1 MKKMDIKV
9 LKIML
14 ISAANNLYNH
24 HFEVDKLNVFPV
36 PDGDTGTNMN
46 LTMMNGIKEL
56 NGKEYETLKD
66 LGTTFSHGLIMGA
79 RGNSGVILSQIFR
92 GFFQVLI
99 AEETKGNALENES
112 LIKSWKSAQDYAY
125 NAVMKPVEG
134 TILTVVK
141 EGASFINEISESILK
156 SKSALFIF
164 EKLLEGMNESLK
176 RTPDLL
182 PILKKVGVVD
192 SGGAGLVYIVE
203 GMVYGLKQGKPIM
216 PKKKLIQDDTKIQM
230 TLNQENFGYCTEV
243 IVELSKTSKSDF
255 NLNKT
260 RNELETMDGQSIVVV
275 VDDKLL
281 KVHVHTLKPG
291 QMLNYFQK
299 LGEILKVKIENM
311 TEQAKAHTQT
321 IKPTRKL
328 VNEFALIAAVNG
340 KGVEVFF
347 KEQLNVDHIIIYSS
361 RINPST
367 DDFLK
372 AIETVDA
379 KTVFILPNDGNLL
392 LAAEQAK
399 KLEKK
404 SKVFVL
410 PAKNIAHGMR
420 AALNFNREDS
430 AKDNYNNMWNE
441 IKKNVAFGYITV
453 ADRDVEIDGVT
464 IEKKHFF
471 AAVNIRKDFKVKIV
485 SSNKD
490 LKSTIQGLF
499 NKLIWTGAEIIT
511 IFKGKD
517 ASKEQVNYVTKIL
530 DEDYNIEYEL
540 INGEQEVYNFLFV
553 VE

>member
-1 MKKMDIKV
+1 MKKIDIKI
-9 LKIML
+9 LKVML
-14 ISAANNLYNH
+14 ISGANNLYNH

-56 NGKEYETLKD
+56 NGKEYDNLKTFA
-66 LGTTFSHGLIMGA
+66 TTFSHGLMMGA

-92 GFFQVLI
+92 GFFQVLK
-99 AEETKGNALENES
+99 TKDLKSDVISNED
-112 LIKSWKSAQDYAY
+112 LLKSWKNAQEYAY
-125 NAVMKPVEG
+125 RAVMKPVEG
-134 TILTVVK
+134 TILTIVK
-141 EGASFINEISESILK
+141 DGATYINEIEIAGKDSLY
-156 SKSALFIF
+156 IF

-203 GMVYGLKQGKPIM
+203 GMVYGLKHGKAIA
-216 PKKKLIQDDTKIQM
+216 PKKKLEQQDTTKLEM
-230 TLNQENFGYCTEV
+230 VLNQENFGYCTEV
-243 IVELSKTSKSDF
+243 IVKLNKVSKLDF
-255 NLNKT
+255 SLNKT
-260 RNELETMDGQSIVVV
+260 RTDLETMDGQSIVLVHNE
-275 VDDKLL
+275 DLI

-291 QMLNYFQK
+291 QILNYFQK
-299 LGEILKVKIENM
+299 FGEILKIKIENM

-328 VNEFALIAAVNG
+328 NNKFAIIAAVPG
-340 KGVEVFF
+340 HGIEIFF
-347 KEQLNVDHIIIYSS
+347 RDELKVNNIIIYSK

-372 AIETVDA
+372 AIEIVDA
-379 KTVFILPNDGNLL
+379 KNVFILPNDSNLL
-392 LAAEQAK
+392 LTAEQAR

-410 PAKNIAHGMR
+410 PAKNIAQGMR
-420 AALNFNREDS
+420 AALNFNPELS
-430 AKDNYNNMWNE
+430 AKENNKIMWSE
-441 IKKNVAFGYITV
+441 IKNVAFGYITI
-453 ADRDVEIDGVT
+453 ADRDVEIDGIK

-471 AAVNIRKDFKVKIV
+471 SAVSLRKDGKEKIV
-485 SSNKD
+485 ASNKN
-490 LKSTIQGLF
+490 LNSTIKGLF
-499 NKLIWTGAEIIT
+499 AKLIWHGAEIIT

-517 ASKEQVNYVTKIL
+517 YSKDQVNFIKKIL
-530 DEDYNIEYEL
+530 DEDYDIEYEF
-540 INGEQEVYNFLFV
+540 IDGDQEVYNFLFV